1 MKVSHISKMKGG
13 WFVGNFEPTLY
24 KTNDTEV
31 AVKEYKA
38 GDYGEKHYHKIA
50 TELTV
55 IVRGIVKMNDIE
67 YTEGSIIVMEPG
79 EKTDFL
85 AVTDTITVVVKVPG
99 VNNDKYTGERRDK
112 KYVKYSSSYGRK
124 RKSICKCRI

>member
-13 WFVGNFEPTLY
+13 WFVGKCEPKLY

-99 VNNDKYTGERRDK
+99 VNNDKYTG
-112 KYVKYSSSYGRK
+112 
-124 RKSICKCRI
+124 

>member
-1 MKVSHISKMKGG
+1 MKVSLISEMKGG

-24 KTNDTEV
+24 KTNHTEV
-31 AVKEYKA
+31 AVKEYRA
-38 GDYGEKHYHKIA
+38 GDYGERHYHKIA

-67 YTEGSIIVMEPG
+67 YAEGSIIVMEPG

-99 VNNDKYTGERRDK
+99 ANNDKYID
-112 KYVKYSSSYGRK
+112 
-124 RKSICKCRI
+124 

>member
-1 MKVSHISKMKGG
+1 MKVSHINEMKGG
-13 WFVGNFEPTLY
+13 WFIGNFEPTLY

-38 GDYGEKHYHKIA
+38 GDYGVRHYHKIA

-55 IVRGIVKMNDIE
+55 IVRGTVKMNDIE
-67 YTEGSIIVMEPG
+67 YNEGNIIIMEPG

-85 AVTDTITVVVKVPG
+85 AVTDTITVVVKLPG
-99 VNNDKYTGERRDK
+99 ANNDKYIDKGE
-112 KYVKYSSSYGRK
+112 
-124 RKSICKCRI
+124 